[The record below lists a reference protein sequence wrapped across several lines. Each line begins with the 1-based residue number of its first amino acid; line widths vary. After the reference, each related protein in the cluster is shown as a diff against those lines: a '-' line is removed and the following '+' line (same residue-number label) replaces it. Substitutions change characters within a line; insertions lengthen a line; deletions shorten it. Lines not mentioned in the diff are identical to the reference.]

1 MTKLIDSLCVD
12 VSHRASKIKDSSESY
27 REIINEA
34 YRDMN
39 GVSYDDAYSIYG
51 WWCPGFDVRALG
63 KQWPNGDPKKS
74 EIFFVPS
81 SNLDV
86 VAVPETVEDHP
97 ESMMIIVKSLA
108 DSLGVPYVELYPGY
122 YYADSAAKTVDRI
135 GSFEDVKSWVESLES
150 YDDSE
155 GLFDGKDPDKVWDYL
170 KRWDRGSVKDSLQDT
185 KENRSKVL
193 AELNELLKSVSYD
206 KIVEALDYFMSPEE
220 VAKFTKLI
228 REFYGVEPPVS
239 DSYDDEYRQFD
250 RFNDLR
256 EEVSDKEIV
265 DVLPSYMGGY
275 EINKFVDKVRNFYG
289 LDQNPNEEIEDS
301 ASGKTPSFDDVRRI
315 LSDEEVVK
323 ELKDW
328 ITSEDFSTISSVAG
342 SKDAG
347 SLLNAAKKVLAPDT
361 LESFVREMDESH
373 GISITGGSHFEGED
387 RLNYLRE
394 KAEALKKEVDKLE
407 ADPNSDADKLA
418 ANKAMY
424 LDAKNLYEKVKKS
437 GSKVSDAAYN
447 PKFEKLRKV
456 LSDTTIVEELSHYM
470 SSDELEE
477 FTETLTRN
485 YDIDLEEVE
494 DSSK

>member
-12 VSHRASKIKDSSESY
+12 VLHRASKIKDSSESY

-39 GVSYDDAYSIYG
+39 GVSYDDAYSVYG

-155 GLFDGKDPDKVWDYL
+155 GLFNGKDPDKVWDYL

-185 KENRSKVL
+185 KEKRSKVL
-193 AELNELLKSVSYD
+193 AELKELRKSVSDD
-206 KIVEALDYFMSPEE
+206 KIVEALAYYMSNAD
-220 VAKFTKLI
+220 VVKFVDMVRK
-228 REFYGVEPPVS
+228 FHGVKPSVS

-265 DVLPSYMGGY
+265 DVLPSYMGGF

-289 LDQNPNEEIEDS
+289 LDQNSDEDTEDSARQDITDSVTKFKVSPKDVEAVRKSFEEAGTPLKESNAWFYAEAPKERVVELLQDYEYEIEDS
-301 ASGKTPSFDDVRRI
+301 T
-315 LSDEEVVK
+315 
-323 ELKDW
+323 
-328 ITSEDFSTISSVAG
+328 
-342 SKDAG
+342 
-347 SLLNAAKKVLAPDT
+347 
-361 LESFVREMDESH
+361 
-373 GISITGGSHFEGED
+373 
-387 RLNYLRE
+387 
-394 KAEALKKEVDKLE
+394 
-407 ADPNSDADKLA
+407 
-418 ANKAMY
+418 
-424 LDAKNLYEKVKKS
+424 
-437 GSKVSDAAYN
+437 SKVSDAVYN
-447 PKFEKLRKV
+447 PKFEKLRRV

-477 FTETLTRN
+477 FTETLIRN

-494 DSSK
+494 DSAK

>member
-12 VSHRASKIKDSSESY
+12 VLHRESKIKDSSGPY

-39 GVSYDDAYSIYG
+39 GVSYDDAYSVYG

-63 KQWPNGDPKKS
+63 RQWPNGDPKKS

-135 GSFEDVKSWVESLES
+135 GSFEDVKSWVESLEP

-155 GLFDGKDPDKVWDYL
+155 GLFNGKDPDKVWDYL
-170 KRWDRGSVKDSLQDT
+170 KRWDRGSVKDSLQDA
-185 KENRSKVL
+185 KEKRSKVL
-193 AELNELLKSVSYD
+193 AELKELRKSVSDD
-206 KIVEALDYFMSPEE
+206 KIVEALAFYMSNDD
-220 VAKFTKLI
+220 VVKFVDMVRK
-228 REFYGVEPPVS
+228 FYGIKPTVS
-239 DSYDDEYRQFD
+239 DSSDDEYRQFD

-256 EEVSDKEIV
+256 EKVSDKEIV

-289 LDQNPNEEIEDS
+289 LDQNPDEEIEDS
-301 ASGKTPSFDDVRRI
+301 ASG
-315 LSDEEVVK
+315 
-323 ELKDW
+323 
-328 ITSEDFSTISSVAG
+328 ITDSVTKFKV
-342 SKDAG
+342 SPKDAEAVRKSFEEAG
-347 SLLNAAKKVLAPDT
+347 TPLKESNAW
-361 LESFVREMDESH
+361 F
-373 GISITGGSHFEGED
+373 
-387 RLNYLRE
+387 Y
-394 KAEALKKEVDKLE
+394 AEAPKERVVELLQD
-407 ADPNSDADKLA
+407 
-418 ANKAMY
+418 
-424 LDAKNLYEKVKKS
+424 YEYEIEDS
-437 GSKVSDAAYN
+437 ASKVSDAAYN

>member
-12 VSHRASKIKDSSESY
+12 VPHRESKIKDSSESY

-39 GVSYDDAYSIYG
+39 GVSYDDAYSVYG

-155 GLFDGKDPDKVWDYL
+155 GLFNGKDPDKVWDYL

-185 KENRSKVL
+185 KEKRSKVL
-193 AELNELLKSVSYD
+193 AEVSREN
-206 KIVEALDYFMSPEE
+206 VE
-220 VAKFTKLI
+220 
-228 REFYGVEPPVS
+228 
-239 DSYDDEYRQFD
+239 DSSDEYCQFD

-265 DVLPSYMGGY
+265 DVLPSYMGGF

-289 LDQNPNEEIEDS
+289 LDQNPDEDTEDSARQGITDSVTKFKVSPKDVEAVRKSFEEAGTPLKESNAWFYAEAPKERVVELLQDYEYEIEDS
-301 ASGKTPSFDDVRRI
+301 T
-315 LSDEEVVK
+315 
-323 ELKDW
+323 
-328 ITSEDFSTISSVAG
+328 
-342 SKDAG
+342 
-347 SLLNAAKKVLAPDT
+347 
-361 LESFVREMDESH
+361 
-373 GISITGGSHFEGED
+373 
-387 RLNYLRE
+387 
-394 KAEALKKEVDKLE
+394 
-407 ADPNSDADKLA
+407 
-418 ANKAMY
+418 
-424 LDAKNLYEKVKKS
+424 
-437 GSKVSDAAYN
+437 SKVSDAAYN

-470 SSDELEE
+470 SSDDLEE

-494 DSSK
+494 DSAK

>member
-12 VSHRASKIKDSSESY
+12 VLHRASKIKDSSESY

-39 GVSYDDAYSIYG
+39 GVSYDDAYSVYG

-135 GSFEDVKSWVESLES
+135 GSFEDVKPWVESLES

-155 GLFDGKDPDKVWDYL
+155 GLFNGKDPDKVWDYL

-193 AELNELLKSVSYD
+193 AELNELLKSVPYD

-228 REFYGVEPPVS
+228 REFYGIEPPVS

-265 DVLPSYMGGY
+265 DVLPSYMGGF

-289 LDQNPNEEIEDS
+289 LDQNPDEDTEGSARQGITDSVTKFKVSPKDVEAVRKSFEEAGTPLKESNAWFYAEAPKERVVELLQDYEYEIEDS
-301 ASGKTPSFDDVRRI
+301 T
-315 LSDEEVVK
+315 
-323 ELKDW
+323 
-328 ITSEDFSTISSVAG
+328 
-342 SKDAG
+342 
-347 SLLNAAKKVLAPDT
+347 
-361 LESFVREMDESH
+361 
-373 GISITGGSHFEGED
+373 
-387 RLNYLRE
+387 
-394 KAEALKKEVDKLE
+394 
-407 ADPNSDADKLA
+407 
-418 ANKAMY
+418 
-424 LDAKNLYEKVKKS
+424 
-437 GSKVSDAAYN
+437 SKVSDAAYN

-477 FTETLTRN
+477 FTETMTRN

-494 DSSK
+494 DSTK